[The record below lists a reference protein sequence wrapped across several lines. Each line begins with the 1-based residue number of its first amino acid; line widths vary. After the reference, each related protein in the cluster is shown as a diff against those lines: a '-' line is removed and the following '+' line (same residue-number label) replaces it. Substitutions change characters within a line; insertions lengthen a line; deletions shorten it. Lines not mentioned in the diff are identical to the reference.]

1 MSYNSILNDSNYFH
15 VTEGLCPDVMHDVLE
30 GVAQYEV
37 KELLNYLINNGVLT
51 LNELN
56 REIHDF
62 PYAYADITDKPT
74 QLSSLTFSDHSLKQK
89 GIHYY
94 FLNNFHNL

>member
-37 KELLNYLINNGVLT
+37 KELLNYLINIGVLT
-51 LNELN
+51 LMSSIEKFMISLMLMQ
-56 REIHDF
+56 ILL
-62 PYAYADITDKPT
+62 TS
-74 QLSSLTFSDHSLKQK
+74 QLSYLHFHSL
-89 GIHYY
+89 IIV
-94 FLNNFHNL
+94 